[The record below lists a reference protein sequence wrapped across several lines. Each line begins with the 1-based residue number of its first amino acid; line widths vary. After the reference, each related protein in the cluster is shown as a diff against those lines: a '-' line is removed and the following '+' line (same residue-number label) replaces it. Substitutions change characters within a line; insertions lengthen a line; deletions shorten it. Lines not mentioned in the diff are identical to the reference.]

1 MSFKIYHNA
10 KCQKSRKGLQYL
22 KDHNADFEI
31 IDYLKSNPFSEISLK
46 DLLRKLNIKPSELI
60 RTQESEYKQNY
71 KGKDLTDDQWVH
83 ILVQNPKL
91 IRRPIIVK
99 GNKAIIGD
107 VIENIDRLL

>member
-1 MSFKIYHNA
+1 MSFKIYHNT

-22 KDHNADFEI
+22 KDHNAEFEI
-31 IDYLKSNPFSEISLK
+31 IDYLRAQPFSEISLK
-46 DLLRKLNIKPSELI
+46 DLLQKLNIKPFELI
-60 RTQESEYKQNY
+60 RIQDSEYKQNY
-71 KGKDLTDDQWVH
+71 KGKNLTDDQWLH

-107 VIENIDRLL
+107 MVENIDRLL

>member
-1 MSFKIYHNA
+1 MSLKIYHNA

-22 KDHNADFEI
+22 KDHNVDFEI

-46 DLLRKLNIKPSELI
+46 ELVQKLNIKPFELI
-60 RTQESEYKQNY
+60 RTQELEYKQNY
-71 KGKDLTDDQWVH
+71 KGKNLTDDQWLQ

-99 GNKAIIGD
+99 GNNAIIGD
-107 VIENIDRLL
+107 VVENIDRLI